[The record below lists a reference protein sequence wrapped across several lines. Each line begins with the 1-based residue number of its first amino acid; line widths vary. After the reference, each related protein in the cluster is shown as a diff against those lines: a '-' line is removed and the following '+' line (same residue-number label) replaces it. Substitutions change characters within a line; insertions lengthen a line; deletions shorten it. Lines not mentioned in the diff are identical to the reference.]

1 VKESSVSRRKFLK
14 ATGAI
19 GAAGALAGCLPK
31 RKDHTAL
38 ALEKPPVP
46 GSDKWYLGEEKML
59 ASSCGQCAVNC
70 GIQVRVVEGRAV
82 KINGNPQSLLVGGKL
97 GPKGQTGLYTVYDP
111 DRIQTPLKRV
121 GNRGAGQWQ
130 SISWEQG
137 LKEVANKLSTLR
149 TDGQAHRLSV
159 FCGVPRGFMK
169 DLFSRFC
176 QSYGTPNFFHSLS
189 AGDAALA
196 MSMHA
201 AMGINDIPSYD
212 ADNTNYILSLGSG
225 LFESTC
231 NGVHFARSTG
241 KFRRNHPTRR
251 SKIVQVEP
259 ARTPSGQAAD
269 EWLTIRPGT
278 YDVLALGI
286 AHQLVKANLHD
297 KAFIEAQTS
306 GFDRFAAALENYPIE
321 KVAEIT
327 GMRAKDI
334 FRLAWEL
341 AESKPS
347 IVVVD
352 ARSTATSNGRNIAR
366 CALALNAILGSI
378 ERPGGIVA
386 RKDLPL
392 QDWAAVTPD
401 LIAEVGLKQP
411 TMDGRDKGRFPLSEA
426 TLDGFPEAVL
436 AEGAQ
441 TPEALFLYYSN
452 PLYSKNN
459 PDRFRKAFDKI
470 PFIVSF
476 SPFLDE
482 SSFFSDLI
490 LPDHTYLERWEDATP
505 PPFGFQTGI
514 GIRRPVVEPLY
525 QTKHTGDALIQIAKG
540 LSGSVAE
547 AFPWESFKEAME
559 ERLKSLATLQR
570 GSFTEEDPDDFLR
583 KLYKVGC
590 WFDDAVA
597 PESWKQAFQTPSGK
611 FEFYSRS
618 IENQIQQAATRNQQ
632 SVEATLQSL
641 QQKDL
646 ESLCLPLPSIPVF
659 NGSQDQFPLVF
670 MPYQAMGYAIGSGAN
685 IPFLKE
691 LVGLQHGLFA
701 TESWRTWVEIHPE
714 TAQNLGIA
722 HGDRVWVESSVSHL
736 PAFAMVTAA
745 IPKQVAMMQLGAGHT
760 QFGRFAKDK
769 GANPLHLLAA
779 DVDPINGFSSRC
791 ATRVRIKKA

>member
-1 VKESSVSRRKFLK
+1 VKEPSVSRRSFLK
-14 ATGAI
+14 ATGAV
-19 GAAGALAGCLPK
+19 GAASAIAGCLPK
-31 RKDHTAL
+31 RKDHTAQ
-38 ALEKPPVP
+38 ALEKSPVP
-46 GSDKWYLGEEKML
+46 GSDKWYLGEEKMI
-59 ASSCGQCAVNC
+59 ASSCGQCSVNC

-111 DRIQTPLKRV
+111 DRIQTPMKRL

-130 SISWEQG
+130 PITWEQG
-137 LKEVANKLSTLR
+137 IQEVAQKLAALR
-149 TDGQAHRLSV
+149 SDGQSHRLSV
-159 FCGVPRGFMK
+159 FCGTPRGFMR
-169 DLFSRFC
+169 DLFGRFC
-176 QSYGTPNFFHSLS
+176 RSYGTPNLFHSLS

-196 MSMHA
+196 MAMEA
-201 AMGINDIPSYD
+201 AMGIPDIPSYD
-212 ADNTNYILSLGSG
+212 ADNTTYILSLGSG

-278 YDVLALGI
+278 YDVLALGL

-297 KAFIEAQTS
+297 KAFIESQTT
-306 GFDRFAAALENYPIE
+306 GFDRFAAALENYPID

-352 ARSTATSNGRNIAR
+352 ARSTATSNGLNIAR

-378 ERPGGIVA
+378 ERPGGIVG
-386 RKDLPL
+386 RKELPL
-392 QDWAAVTPD
+392 SDWNAVTPD
-401 LIAEVGLKQP
+401 LIAEAGLKQP
-411 TMDGRDKGRFPLSEA
+411 TLDGRERGQFPLGEA
-426 TLDGFPEAVL
+426 SMDAFPEAVL

-452 PLYSKNN
+452 PLYSKNV
-459 PDRFRKAFDKI
+459 PDRFHQAFEKI

-482 SSFFSDLI
+482 SAHFSDLI

-525 QTKHTGDALIQIAKG
+525 QTLHTGDALIRIAKG
-540 LSGSVAE
+540 MTGSVAE
-547 AFPWESFKEAME
+547 AFPWETFKDAME

-570 GSFTEEDPDDFLR
+570 GIFSEEDPDDFIK

-590 WFDDAVA
+590 WFDDPVA

-611 FEFYSRS
+611 FEFYSQS
-618 IENQIQQAATRNQQ
+618 IESKLRRSAEAKQQTLEAA
-632 SVEATLQSL
+632 LQNL
-641 QQKDL
+641 GQKDM
-646 ESLCLPLPSIPVF
+646 ESICLPLPSIPVF
-659 NGSQDQFPLVF
+659 SGAQDAFPLVF
-670 MPYQAMGYAIGSGAN
+670 MPYQAMGHAIGSGAN
-685 IPFLKE
+685 IPYLKE

-701 TESWRTWVEIHPE
+701 SESWRTWVEIHPE
-714 TAQNLGIA
+714 TAHGLGIA
-722 HGDRVWVESSVSHL
+722 HGDRVWVESPVSHL
-736 PAFAMVTAA
+736 PAYALLSVSV
-745 IPKQVAMMQLGAGHT
+745 PKQVAMMTLGAGHT
-760 QFGRFAKDK
+760 QFGRFARDK

-779 DVDPINGFSSRC
+779 DVDPISGFSSRC